1 MVYQYPWARQCI
13 HLYPHW
19 RFLGSFGFGRFFKRN
34 LPIICNPYNNV
45 VNWTLSAIFLKEI
58 FSYGVPPGPRVSTS
72 WREFKIF
79 YKWKCCFLGLVIS
92 TWLFSKKRGITGLP
106 RTVRNSSCGANFF
119 NPYNFKSVF
128 LPVFHISYFSI
139 YRLKN
144 NEKILINFRKR
155 CQGECW

>member
-1 MVYQYPWARQCI
+1 MVWFPRAEVYI
-13 HLYPHW
+13 LYC
-19 RFLGSFGFGRFFKRN
+19 G
-34 LPIICNPYNNV
+34 
-45 VNWTLSAIFLKEI
+45 
-58 FSYGVPPGPRVSTS
+58 TS
-72 WREFKIF
+72 LV
-79 YKWKCCFLGLVIS
+79 LGLGTIPYRPGQGVS
-92 TWLFSKKRGITGLP
+92 VLCQA
-106 RTVRNSSCGANFF
+106 VRNSSCGANFF